1 MKMKP
6 GCDIL
11 INKSKEN
18 MLVADELVE
27 RQSFN
32 AAANRLYYSLFQVAK
47 AYAVSKNKMKMDA
60 HVEVHRV
67 ARTVVHELV
76 KDEGRFEDVFEDALA
91 LRKKSDYT
99 PVDVTANDLD
109 LNFRNK
115 ASDLRDCLERL
126 AMSA

>member
-1 MKMKP
+1 MKP

-18 MLVADELVE
+18 MSVAAELVE
-27 RQSFN
+27 RRRFN

-47 AYAVSKNKMKMDA
+47 AYAVSKNKMQMDA
-60 HVEVHRV
+60 QVEVHRV
-67 ARTVVHELV
+67 ARSVVHELV
-76 KDEGRFEDVFEDALA
+76 KDEGRFEDVFDDALA

-99 PVDVTANDLD
+99 PTDVTANELD

-115 ASDLRDCLERL
+115 ASDLRSHLERL

>member
-11 INKSKEN
+11 LKKSKEN
-18 MLVADELVE
+18 MSVAAELAE
-27 RQSFN
+27 GQRFN

-99 PVDVTANDLD
+99 PVDVTANELD

-115 ASDLRDCLERL
+115 ASDLRSHLERL